1 MRATILK
8 RFYILLV
15 FLAIFATIFYLINF
29 DISSLGKLIGRS
41 VDPSSQETY
50 GIPNAWLEKYGIQL
64 KQEADLQ
71 QDEDHDGL
79 VLADE
84 YKYDT
89 NPLEADTDHDGYPD
103 GEEVSNGYNPTGAGK
118 MDMNKDGLPDVW
130 EQANGLSLSINNYAL
145 DPDQDGLPNYLEW
158 RHGTDPQKADTDGD
172 GFGDS
177 DEIRHGYDPSA
188 PGTARPS
195 YQITLDK
202 IHVQAPLIWSVS
214 TLEAALQEDLKKGV
228 VRYPQTG
235 IPGQAGNMVAT
246 GHSSNYIWVSGTYN
260 YIFKDLNNLQAGDE
274 IVVTALQAN
283 GKMLE
288 YKYAVTTKEVVS
300 PDDQRIFEDTPK
312 QSLTIAT
319 CWPLNTNWK
328 RLMLKAEQ
336 TN

>member
-1 MRATILK
+1 MGGFIKFICGSTK
-8 RFYILLV
+8 
-15 FLAIFATIFYLINF
+15 
-29 DISSLGKLIGRS
+29 S
-41 VDPSSQETY
+41 SSQEQY
-50 GIPNAWLEKYGIQL
+50 GIPNAWLEKYHLQL
-64 KQEADLQ
+64 QQKNDLQ
-71 QDEDHDGL
+71 QDLDNDGL

-84 YKYDT
+84 YSYDT
-89 NPLEADTDHDGYPD
+89 NPQEPDTDKDGYPD

-118 MDMNKDGLPDVW
+118 MDRDKDGLPDAW
-130 EQANGLSLSINNYAL
+130 EQGHDLSLTANDYAL
-145 DPDQDGLPNYLEW
+145 DPDGDSLPNYLEL
-158 RHGTDPQKADTDGD
+158 RHGTHPQKADTDGD

-195 YQITLDK
+195 YQITINK
-202 IHVQAPLIWSVS
+202 INVQAPLIWSTS
-214 TLEAALQEDLKKGV
+214 MLEADLQADLKKGV

-246 GHSSNYIWVSGTYN
+246 GHSSNYIWVEGRYN

-274 IVVTALQAN
+274 IVVTTTQAN
-283 GKMLE
+283 DKALI
-288 YKYAVTTKEVVS
+288 YKYMVTTKEVVN
-300 PDDQRIFEDTPK
+300 PDDQRIFEETPK